1 MAAKLLVEIRDRVQ
15 WLTLNRAERRNALDR
30 EVMSDLKDALV
41 HCGHD
46 EAVRVIVITGAGGAF
61 SAGADLKANAE
72 VRGKEDLIE
81 RYYNPVIRA
90 IRHADKPVIAA
101 IDGVA
106 AGYGCSL
113 ALACD
118 IRLASERARLSL
130 IFVKVGLGLDGGASY
145 FLPRLAGL
153 RAYEL
158 ALTGDMVE
166 AERAERI
173 GLVNHVFAV
182 EGFDERV
189 QSYAVRLAAQAPIA
203 MSRIKRSIDRA
214 LDTGLDEVLE
224 SERFHQQ
231 DIFRTED
238 FTEGVSAFLEKRAA
252 VYKGR

>member
-72 VRGKEDLIE
+72 VHGKEDLIE

-118 IRLASERARLSL
+118 IRVASERARLSL

-238 FTEGVSAFLEKRAA
+238 FTEGVSAFLEKRVA